1 MLKLA
6 NSGNIKYPDPGKG
19 EDMNLPLSKGD
30 TLEFDPYDYEFN
42 GSMTATVILDGIPVG
57 SGNDKL
63 YAYVGK
69 EIRGIA
75 TGQYFPPAG
84 KWLYTLM
91 VSSNAGDGEIISFG
105 FYDSVNDK
113 YLNCEETIP
122 FAKDMIIADANHPF
136 ELNIISGSVGVEE
149 PGIDEQSFL
158 TYPNPFQNNLN
169 IEYNLK
175 EPGHVRL
182 SVFDV
187 YGRVI
192 KNLVDQRQ
200 EPGNYHIEWTPDL
213 PLSGTY
219 FIKHQVGHRQ
229 VFRKVIY
236 MK

>member
-42 GSMTATVILDGIPVG
+42 GSMTATVILDGIPV
-57 SGNDKL
+57 SSENDKL
-63 YAYVGK
+63 YAYAGN

-75 TGQYFPPAG
+75 VGQFFPPVN

-91 VSSNAGDGEIISFG
+91 VYSNAGDGEIINFG

-113 YLNCEETIP
+113 YLKCEETIT
-122 FAKDMIIADANHPF
+122 FKNEMVLADAYDPF
-136 ELNIISGSVGVEE
+136 ELHISSGSVGIEE

-158 TYPNPFQNNLN
+158 TYPNPFESNLN

-175 EPGHVRL
+175 EPGQVRL

-187 YGRVI
+187 YGRLI
-192 KNLVDQRQ
+192 KDLVDQRQ

-219 FIKHQVGHRQ
+219 FIKHQVGNRQ